1 MFEVDQTRGKIGF
14 LLKFSAL
21 SEFRNVACC
30 TYRENKWKDMQ
41 KEAN

>member
-14 LLKFSAL
+14 LLMFSAV
-21 SEFRNVACC
+21 SEFSNVACH